1 MYQRRCHELV
11 RRQQLCVQAR
21 AASPRPR
28 VHTAPGAT
36 LYASSRSALG
46 RDSARVLAVGDGT
59 SRRAVVR
66 GVDVGLSKICG
77 LRRWRSFSECDKP
90 RTQHGDCRAQWA
102 GAAGARG
109 GGACLPR
116 ARWLCRRACRPA
128 PCTRGA
134 GRERA
139 AGRCGA
145 GGPAPAAGRG
155 LGRAPRT
162 ARLRCRHERRCA
174 PDRPCTSCRWAHGAL
189 APADSPGEGERAGE

>member
-77 LRRWRSFSECDKP
+77 LRRWIRGLGNAAAQP
-90 RTQHGDCRAQWA
+90 REVDLG
-102 GAAGARG
+102 GARRHLPG
-109 GGACLPR
+109 GHTRRTSLHRPLVQVCLP
-116 ARWLCRRACRPA
+116 AQLQVPTGI
-128 PCTRGA
+128 PCP
-134 GRERA
+134 ERA
-139 AGRCGA
+139 AAVNRVMATPMGVSVIDEGQPGVPWTFQICE
-145 GGPAPAAGRG
+145 PA
-155 LGRAPRT
+155 T
-162 ARLRCRHERRCA
+162 
-174 PDRPCTSCRWAHGAL
+174 RPYEQS
-189 APADSPGEGERAGE
+189 